1 MKDKSININIHN
13 TNILK
18 KDKKRKRKRRTN
30 TKKYNKK
37 EGVSLGHPTQYK
49 NQPVVTSY
57 PMPSFIGPQM
67 PYNHEAMKHAEDYI
81 SPKTPRTQLLLT
93 NGEKEPEKNRNN
105 LLLGDSTTSNPVTTT
120 STSTKSPLKIKIL
133 SPVKKPKPGP
143 VQYTYQG
150 LMKVRTLKEL
160 KALMKAAMP
169 DIEDSLLN
177 KITNKN
183 KAIAIKQFL
192 KEYDDESTPPASPPP
207 TPPASP
213 PPTRKSPTPT
223 KFTTQAATT
232 SPNAATTPQPMTP
245 PTKFTAQTPTTTD
258 DDDSDYTLRSI
269 YRLGSLKSNV
279 PSKLKFENPKTTKKN
294 SEFFD
299 RHKVSKTPGVTTT
312 VKKVQITT
320 PSEKAERPFEDDLN
334 NLLYNDLIKDFPDDE
349 ETKNLLKKL
358 IRNSISSPAPPTPIG
373 SPSKSNRGIFY

>member
-93 NGEKEPEKNRNN
+93 NGEPETNKDRNN
-105 LLLGDSTTSNPVTTT
+105 LLLGDSTTSTT

-133 SPVKKPKPGP
+133 SPVKKPKSAP

-192 KEYDDESTPPASPPP
+192 KAYDDESTPPASPPP

-232 SPNAATTPQPMTP
+232 SPSAATTPQPITP
-245 PTKFTAQTPTTTD
+245 TTKFTAQTPTTTD
-258 DDDSDYTLRSI
+258 DDDSDHPIRSLH
-269 YRLGSLKSNV
+269 RLDSLDSFKSNV
-279 PSKLKFENPKTTKKN
+279 PSKLFENPKTYQKN

-299 RHKVSKTPGVTTT
+299 RHKVSKTPGTTT
-312 VKKVQITT
+312 LKKVQITT
-320 PSEKAERPFEDDLN
+320 PSEKAERPFDNDSDN
-334 NLLYNDLIKDFPDDE
+334 TLYHELIKDHKDR
-349 ETKNLLKKL
+349 ETRNVIKQL
-358 IRNSISSPAPPTPIG
+358 IGSSIGSPAPPIG
-373 SPSKSNRGIFY
+373 SPSKSSRGIFY

>member
-49 NQPVVTSY
+49 NQPVVSSY

-93 NGEKEPEKNRNN
+93 NGEKEQEKNRNN

-143 VQYTYQG
+143 VQYTYEG

-192 KEYDDESTPPASPPP
+192 KEYDDESTPPSSPPASPPP

-232 SPNAATTPQPMTP
+232 SPIAATTPQPMTP
-245 PTKFTAQTPTTTD
+245 PTKFTTQTPTTTD
-258 DDDSDYTLRSI
+258 DDDSDHPIRSLH
-269 YRLGSLKSNV
+269 RLGSRKSYVASN
-279 PSKLKFENPKTTKKN
+279 LFNPKTTKKN

-299 RHKVSKTPGVTTT
+299 RHKVSKTPGLTT

-320 PSEKAERPFEDDLN
+320 PSEKDERPFENELN
-334 NLLYNDLIKDFPDDE
+334 NSLYHELIKDYQDDE
-349 ETKNLLKKL
+349 DTKNLVKQL
-358 IRNSISSPAPPTPIG
+358 IRSGISSPAPPPIG
-373 SPSKSNRGIFY
+373 SPNKSSRGIFY

>member
-133 SPVKKPKPGP
+133 SPVKKHKPAP
-143 VQYTYQG
+143 VQYTYEG

-169 DIEDSLLN
+169 DIENSLLN

-207 TPPASP
+207 TPPSSP
-213 PPTRKSPTPT
+213 PTTRKSPTPT
-223 KFTTQAATT
+223 EFTTQAATT
-232 SPNAATTPQPMTP
+232 SPNAATTPQQST

-258 DDDSDYTLRSI
+258 DDDSDHPIRSLH
-269 YRLGSLKSNV
+269 RLGSRKSYV
-279 PSKLKFENPKTTKKN
+279 PSNLFNPKTTKKN

-299 RHKVSKTPGVTTT
+299 RHKVSKTPGLTTT

-320 PSEKAERPFEDDLN
+320 PSEKDEKPFENDLDSM
-334 NLLYNDLIKDFPDDE
+334 LYHELIKDHKDR
-349 ETKNLLKKL
+349 ETRNVIKQL
-358 IRNSISSPAPPTPIG
+358 IGNNIGSPAPPIG
-373 SPSKSNRGIFY
+373 SPMRTPSTPDRGIFY